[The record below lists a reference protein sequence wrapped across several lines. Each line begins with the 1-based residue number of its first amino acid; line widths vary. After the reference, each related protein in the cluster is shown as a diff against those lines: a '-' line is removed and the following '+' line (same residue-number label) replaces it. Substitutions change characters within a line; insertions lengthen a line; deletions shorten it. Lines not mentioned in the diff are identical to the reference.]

1 MLYGFFYF
9 LSICPTA
16 QAGPRHDSL
25 VGLVGLVGQAA
36 PMPDSLVG
44 QAAGFFVFF
53 HKSETRKVP
62 GTRARPVLS
71 GFEPGPRPWQV
82 LGIFMKQRREVK

>member
-9 LSICPTA
+9 FVHLA
-16 QAGPRHDSL
+16 HAAGPRHDSL

-44 QAAGFFVFF
+44 QAAAGFFCFF
-53 HKSETRKVP
+53 HKSET
-62 GTRARPVLS
+62 
-71 GFEPGPRPWQV
+71 
-82 LGIFMKQRREVK
+82 

>member
-9 LSICPTA
+9 LSICPTG
-16 QAGPRHDSL
+16 QAGPSHDSL

-53 HKSETRKVP
+53 TSRKHERS
-62 GTRARPVLS
+62 RA
-71 GFEPGPRPWQV
+71 PGPGPCCPGSNPGRVRGEIWV
-82 LGIFMKQRREVK
+82 YS

>member
-1 MLYGFFYF
+1 MGISGVVWLFLFFVH
-9 LSICPTA
+9 LG

-53 HKSETRKVP
+53 HKSET
-62 GTRARPVLS
+62 
-71 GFEPGPRPWQV
+71 
-82 LGIFMKQRREVK
+82 

>member
-53 HKSETRKVP
+53 HKSET
-62 GTRARPVLS
+62 
-71 GFEPGPRPWQV
+71 
-82 LGIFMKQRREVK
+82 

>member
-9 LSICPTA
+9 LSICPTG
-16 QAGPRHDSL
+16 QAGPMPDSL

-44 QAAGFFVFF
+44 QAAGIFVFF
-53 HKSETRKVP
+53 HKSET
-62 GTRARPVLS
+62 
-71 GFEPGPRPWQV
+71 
-82 LGIFMKQRREVK
+82 